1 VAVSLPPDRGDHVV
15 VLMCAG
21 EKFGV
26 RYRLKIST
34 VLLRRLRGGM
44 AVPMICSLTTDM
56 AAVASRQGIGIGG
69 D

>member
-1 VAVSLPPDRGDHVV
+1 
-15 VLMCAG
+15 
-21 EKFGV
+21 
-26 RYRLKIST
+26 